1 MPMSYAGFS
10 KKKTGGNR
18 QNKVKGQKSSDPFS
32 NMSLEEM
39 MEQDMG
45 EKLQK
50 MMEGSKLDRQMDA
63 HFDEMM
69 SRGLTEDDIMREMLG
84 GKANQD
90 SLEKGNGIEIEPS
103 KMNVNPE
110 LFALFDQHM
119 KEKGADGELD

>member
-1 MPMSYAGFS
+1 
-10 KKKTGGNR
+10 
-18 QNKVKGQKSSDPFS
+18 
-32 NMSLEEM
+32 

-84 GKANQD
+84 GKANQE

-119 KEKGADGELD
+119 KEKGADSELD

>member
-84 GKANQD
+84 GKANQE